1 MAFSVHDHDAH
12 NHRRRRGRPHRR
24 ARLAVPARAA
34 RRPGLR
40 PDPIDPHGRRAARLE
55 GELRRR
61 ALPRDH
67 RHARHRFGDGT
78 YRYFDTPLPDLI
90 DAGRHALYPPLAE
103 LANRWAERL
112 GAPDGYPA
120 DLDPFL
126 ERCHRAGQERPTPLI
141 LRYTAGG
148 HNALHQDIYGE
159 VAFPLQAVTLLSSLG
174 DFAGGQFVLVEGR
187 PRQQSRAHV
196 IDLDPGAFLIF
207 PTRQRPVRGTRG
219 FYRAAMRH
227 GVATVLAGE
236 RMTLGLIFHDAT

>member
-1 MAFSVHDHDAH
+1 MSTVCFTHAASAAATVTLNSGAGHRTGSGGVVEDQAERRPLAREHRGHAVA
-12 NHRRRRGRPHRR
+12 HRRP
-24 ARLAVPARAA
+24 V
-34 RRPGLR
+34 
-40 PDPIDPHGRRAARLE
+40 
-55 GELRRR
+55 
-61 ALPRDH
+61 
-67 RHARHRFGDGT
+67 
-78 YRYFDTPLPDLI
+78 
-90 DAGRHALYPPLAE
+90 AGRHALYAPLAE

-112 GAPDGYPA
+112 GELDGYPA
-120 DLDPFL
+120 DLDSFL

-196 IDLDPGAFLIF
+196 IDLDPGSFLIF

-219 FYRAAMRH
+219 HYRAAMRH

-236 RMTLGLIFHDAT
+236 RTTLGLIFHDAT